1 MNTYVRTLMLM
12 AVLTFSAI
20 AVQADEVVLIVN
32 PANTLSEMT
41 LKDVKKIYLGKNKF
55 FPGGGGKVI
64 PADQA
69 DKSTVRKIF
78 YEVMIGKSAAKL
90 KAYWSKRIFTGK
102 GTPPIVKKGD
112 EAMLAWVAE
121 QPLALGY
128 VYRNSVNDSVKVLN
142 LK

>member
-1 MNTYVRTLMLM
+1 MKTYVSTLMLM
-12 AVLTFSAI
+12 AVLIFAATA
-20 AVQADEVVLIVN
+20 AQADEVVLIVN
-32 PANTLSEMT
+32 PANPLSEMT
-41 LKDVKKIYLGKNKF
+41 LKNVKKIYLGKNKF
-55 FPGGGGKVI
+55 FPGGGKVI
-64 PADQA
+64 PADQPE
-69 DKSTVRKIF
+69 KSTVRKIF
-78 YEVMIGKSAAKL
+78 YEVMIGKSASRL

>member
-1 MNTYVRTLMLM
+1 MKTYVSTLMLM
-12 AVLTFSAI
+12 AVLTFTAI
-20 AVQADEVVLIVN
+20 AAQADEVVLIVN

-41 LKDVKKIYLGKNKF
+41 LKDVKKIYLGKSKF
-55 FPGGGGKVI
+55 FPGGGKVI

-69 DKSTVRKIF
+69 EKSTVRKIF

-128 VYRNSVNDSVKVLN
+128 VYRKSVNDSVKVLN